1 MDESAAQ
8 ALTQWVGLGSG
19 VVAQPLHELPAGYT
33 EYHRYVLTD
42 QRLLLMLNLAALIP
56 LALSLILMALWQ
68 AIVVGGLRSAGIVHP
83 LPSGGDIP
91 WWLGVIIG
99 FFVVLPFH
107 ELLHGIMIRR
117 FGHRVKY
124 GIKWEMGALYA
135 LAENALFRRNQY
147 LIVLLTPITV
157 ITLLGLLLNL
167 WLPDSWSY
175 VVVLGVALNAGGAI
189 GDLWMARIL
198 LRFPPHVII
207 RDDATGFTLFD
218 LAASEG

>member
-1 MDESAAQ
+1 MAPPRSE
-8 ALTQWVGLGSG
+8 
-19 VVAQPLHELPAGYT
+19 PLHELPAGYT
-33 EYHRYVLTD
+33 EYHRFVLTD
-42 QRLLLMLNLAALIP
+42 QRLLLILNLAALIP
-56 LALSLILMALWQ
+56 LALSLMLMALWQ
-68 AIVVGGLRSAGIVHP
+68 AIVVGGLRGAGVVQP
-83 LPSGGDIP
+83 LPSGGDVP
-91 WWLGVIIG
+91 WWLGVLIG
-99 FFVVLPFH
+99 FFAVLPFH
-107 ELLHGIMIRR
+107 ELLHGVMIRR

-124 GIKWEMGALYA
+124 GIKWEIGALYA

-189 GDLWMARIL
+189 GDLWMAQIL
-198 LRFPPHVII
+198 LRFPPRVII

-218 LAASEG
+218 LPDGH